1 MNLMKSRLR
10 DFKLSGIYNSVEER
24 ITYAND
30 KNLSYTEFLE
40 LLLEDETNNRRGN
53 SYKKRY
59 SKAKFPYYKTLEDFD
74 YSFQP
79 SINKKVIND
88 CATCQFVSEKKNIV
102 FIGNPGTGKTH
113 LSISIGIKA
122 LLKGY
127 KVLFTSVSEM
137 LQTLHFSKADNSF
150 YQKLRYYL
158 SPDLLI
164 LDELGF
170 KKLPNYSVDDFFEVI
185 SKRYENGSIIISSNK
200 NFEQWADIFTDGILS
215 SAIIDRIA
223 HHCTVI
229 KINGQSFR
237 TKNLKKKGGDVQ

>member
-1 MNLMKSRLR
+1 MNLLKSRLR
-10 DFKLSGIYNSVEER
+10 DFKLSGIYNSLEER

-40 LLLEDETNNRRGN
+40 MLLEDEANNRRGN

-59 SKAKFPYYKTLEDFD
+59 SKAKFPYYKTFEDFD

-79 SINKKVIND
+79 SIDKKVIND
-88 CATCQFVSEKKNIV
+88 CATCQFVSDKRNVV

-113 LSISIGIKA
+113 LSIGIGIKA
-122 LLKGY
+122 LAKGY

-137 LQTLHFSKADNSF
+137 LQSLHFSKADNSF

-170 KKLPNYSVDDFFEVI
+170 KKLPNYSADDFFEVI
-185 SKRYENGSIIISSNK
+185 SKRYENGSVIISSNK
-200 NFEQWADIFTDGILS
+200 SFEQWADIFSDSILS

-237 TKNLKKKGGDVQ
+237 TKYLKKKGGDV